1 MLPVKLKM
9 QAFASY
15 AHAVEIN
22 FEKLNSLF
30 LIHGATGSG
39 KTAILDAIMY
49 ALYGKSSG
57 DGRSTFRCALPA
69 AESLPTEVEFTFRSG
84 GRLYKFT
91 RTIRIT
97 PRSKK
102 EESKQD
108 CFVFE
113 EAEGQF
119 RAIFENPTAT
129 KVNEEAV
136 RITGLDADQFR
147 QVVILPQGQFERLL
161 TSKSEDKEKTLSTL
175 FAADKYTAVSAKL
188 SEKANAVKKEIEQED
203 IALKAVLAAENVTAL
218 SELQQEIEKRE
229 AEKAKLAPLVREA
242 EKGLSASREKLTAA
256 EVLAEKFTSA
266 ESTEKQ
272 LSDLDKLAERISFV
286 KSALAQNTEAGKLR
300 PEFAE
305 TITAAEALQSR
316 KNQLI
321 SARNSAEAA
330 EKAFTAASE
339 KGKTVAVSEKLCKD
353 KSSEMAV
360 LSGLAA
366 VYDKIEA
373 AESRRSKLARELADS
388 EKNCMML
395 TMAEKNTT
403 AEIEK
408 LSAEQAEIQDKYAL
422 ALPALLSRKKA
433 LEEGAAAEKKLITY
447 RNALEEIEHD
457 VARLKNEAAVLE
469 EKKSHAEKNYDSL
482 YAVFIANTAAEL
494 SSSLKDGMPC
504 PVCGSTSH
512 PCPAQLSGGTVTSED
527 VKNAKQAFEKAFGE
541 LAEKQNE
548 LNKQESR
555 IPDAHNYIAE
565 MVKIIKDCGYSADE
579 LKRVSGEA
587 ELAQKKNELLPQL
600 RQRNAQLSAQQL
612 NLKAKSEEAA
622 QRRIQLQSEAS
633 ASNAEAETLRN
644 QLDKRFPDAVSY
656 KTGVTRLRAEIE
668 ALEKEISAF
677 DEAMKNAERRKIEAS
692 AALAQAEEELFAAQK
707 NCDNA
712 NKTFSLRLSQ
722 AGFPNI
728 EEYRKALLPDSTAAE
743 YAAEAERYDLDRHA
757 LTERLSQLKSELEGK
772 EKPALDLIRG
782 ETEKLQAEFAQLSA
796 GLSVAAQQAE
806 RLKKLHSDCS
816 ARFAETEKRREK
828 YDKLS
833 AYAKFMVGSAG
844 VSFTRY
850 ILGIILGLVVEEANS
865 ILSGVHGGRFRLCIK
880 SDVTDMRSKQ
890 GLDLEVETLT
900 AEGSAKYGVK
910 DLSGGEKFL
919 ISLALSLGLSAV
931 AQSRSGGIKI
941 DAMFIDEGF
950 GSLDTGLLREAV
962 GILCGLTSERSTIG
976 IISHVSELK
985 SVIPC
990 GISVA
995 KDKDGCSKILSTV

>member
-39 KTAILDAIMY
+39 KTAILDAMMY

-69 AESLPTEVEFTFRSG
+69 AKELPTEVEFTFRSG

-113 EAEGQF
+113 ESEGQF

-175 FAADKYTAVSAKL
+175 FAADKYTTVSAKL
-188 SEKANAVKKEIEQED
+188 SEKSNAVKKEIEQED
-203 IALKAVLAAENVTAL
+203 IALKAVLAAENATTI
-218 SELQQEIEKRE
+218 SELQKEIEKHE
-229 AEKAKLAPLVREA
+229 NEKTRLAPLVKEA
-242 EKGLSASREKLTAA
+242 EKSLSASREKLTAA
-256 EVLAEKFTSA
+256 EILAGKFTSA
-266 ESTEKQ
+266 EDTEKRIAA
-272 LSDLDKLAERISFV
+272 LDKLSERVAFV
-286 KSALAQNTEAGKLR
+286 KSALAKNAEAGKLR
-300 PEFAE
+300 PEYAE
-305 TITAAEALQSR
+305 TIAAAESLQSR
-316 KNQLI
+316 KNQLA
-321 SARNSAEAA
+321 SAVNAAEAA
-330 EKAFTAASE
+330 ERNFAAAAE
-339 KGKTVAVSEKLCKD
+339 KGRAVAVNEKVCKEKL
-353 KSSEMAV
+353 SEMAV
-360 LSGLAA
+360 LSGLSD
-366 VYDKIEA
+366 VYDKIDA
-373 AESRRSKLARELADS
+373 AESRRSKVARELADA

-395 TMAEKNTT
+395 SMAEKNTA
-403 AEIEK
+403 AEMEK
-408 LSAEQAEIQDKYAL
+408 LSAEQTEIQDKYAL
-422 ALPALLSRKKA
+422 ALPDLLSRKKS

-447 RNALEEIEHD
+447 TTALEDIERT
-457 VARLKNEAAVLE
+457 VARLKKEAAVLN
-469 EKKSHAEKNYDSL
+469 EKKSTAEKNYDSL
-482 YAVFIANTAAEL
+482 YARFIANTAAEL

-512 PCPAQLSGGTVTSED
+512 PCPAQISGGTVTSED
-527 VKNAKQAFEKAFGE
+527 VKNAKQAFEKAYE
-541 LAEKQNE
+541 TLASKHNE

-565 MVKIIKDCGYSADE
+565 MKKTMEDCGYSADE
-579 LKRVSGEA
+579 LKKISSET
-587 ELAQKKNELLPQL
+587 ETAQKKNSLLPQL
-600 RQRNAQLSAQQL
+600 RQRISELSAQQL
-612 NLKAKSEEAA
+612 DLKNKIEEAA
-622 QRRIQLQSEAS
+622 QRKIQLQSEAS
-633 ASNAEAETLRN
+633 AANAETETLRS

-656 KTGVTRLRAEIE
+656 KAGVAKLKTEIE
-668 ALEKEISAF
+668 TLEKEKSTF
-677 DEAMKNAERRKIEAS
+677 DEAMKIAERRKIEAA
-692 AALAQAEEELFAAQK
+692 AALSQAEEEVLAAQK
-707 NCDNA
+707 NSDNA
-712 NKTFSLRLSQ
+712 NKSFSLRLSQ
-722 AGFPNI
+722 AGFPSV

-757 LTERLSQLKSELEGK
+757 LTEQLAQLKAELDGK
-772 EKPALDLIRG
+772 EKPAIDLIRG
-782 ETEKLQAEFAQLSA
+782 ETEKQQSEFARFSTELSLA
-796 GLSVAAQQAE
+796 TQQAE
-806 RLKKLHSDCS
+806 RLKKLCTDCS

-833 AYAKFMVGSAG
+833 AFAKFMVGSTG

-850 ILGIILGLVVEEANS
+850 ILGIILGLVVDEANT

-880 SDVTDMRSKQ
+880 SDITDMRSKQ

-995 KDKDGCSKILSTV
+995 KDKDGCSEILSPV